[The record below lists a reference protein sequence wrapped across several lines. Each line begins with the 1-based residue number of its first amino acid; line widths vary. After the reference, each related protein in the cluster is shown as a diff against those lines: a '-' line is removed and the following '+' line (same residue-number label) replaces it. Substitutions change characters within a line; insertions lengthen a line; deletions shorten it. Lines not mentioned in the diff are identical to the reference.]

1 MVIRWLRLKS
11 TREFIKY
18 ISFKKNNNSL
28 TSYPFFL
35 QKNNSNR
42 DNKIDYAFYD
52 KQKIRGG
59 GGGIK
64 GIFSFS
70 RKSSSK
76 FRRENSCTQPILD
89 QTRFFK
95 VAAKVFRFKFDFFFF
110 FFFRK
115 QSLEWKNFILH
126 FFLLIFARRI
136 IFYPRLFNWK
146 LSQVLDGGIQ
156 TRFF

>member
-28 TSYPFFL
+28 TSYPFFFF

-110 FFFRK
+110 FLLSKTKSRMKKFYSTFFPTYFC
-115 QSLEWKNFILH
+115 S
-126 FFLLIFARRI
+126 
-136 IFYPRLFNWK
+136 
-146 LSQVLDGGIQ
+146 
-156 TRFF
+156 